1 MKIFFLFF
9 SFLVL
14 NTPLN
19 SQDLLEEKEIELN
32 EKLLQLRSAKTDEE
46 MDRLNLLF
54 KADMAAFLNING
66 GFKYIFKHLKTV
78 AILDSPDESLRIV
91 NWNIEYTDQS
101 YTYCAFV
108 LSWDSKKK
116 VALVTELIDNLDPYS
131 AKPDGIID
139 AKNWYG
145 ALYYKILPFL
155 RNSKTEYL
163 LLGWDGGTTMSNFK
177 LIDVLTFNGGNLKLG
192 SPVFKQKKSVVNRV
206 VFEYSEK
213 AKISLRYEDKYK
225 RIVFD
230 HLSPEAQGLEGVYS
244 FYVPDMSYDCY
255 YYDNEM
261 WILKEDVI
269 AINDEQDKT
278 GQFYIISK
286 DGSLKKTK
294 YKKKWLNPNN
304 NKNTIDIQHVAR
316 TPISEEIQ
324 KKDKKN
330 LTKEKRLKKNN
341 NPNRMLITTGKYKP
355 KKKKKKKK
363 N

>member
-1 MKIFFLFF
+1 MKI
-9 SFLVL
+9 SFLLVIFIIL
-14 NTPLN
+14 NATIN
-19 SQDLLEEKEIELN
+19 SQDLLEQKEIELN

-46 MDRLNLLF
+46 IERLNLLF
-54 KADMAAFLNING
+54 KAEMATFLKLDGI
-66 GFKYIFKHLKTV
+66 FTYPFKHLKTV
-78 AILDSPDESLRIV
+78 AILDSPDESIRII
-91 NWNIEYTDQS
+91 NWNIEYTDFS
-101 YTYCAFV
+101 YSYCAFV

-116 VALVTELIDNLDPYS
+116 VAVVTELIDNLDPYS

-145 ALYYKILPFL
+145 ALYYKILPFI
-155 RNSKTEYL
+155 RNSKIEYL

-177 LIDVLTFNGGNLKLG
+177 LIDVLTFNGSNLKLG

-269 AINDEQDKT
+269 AINDEEQDKT
-278 GQFYIISK
+278 GQIYIIGK
-286 DGSLKKTK
+286 DGNVKKK
-294 YKKKWLNPNN
+294 SFKKKWLSPNDE
-304 NKNTIDIQHVAR
+304 KNSSEMQHIAR
-316 TPISEEIQ
+316 TPESEEILKQDKQDVPKQ
-324 KKDKKN
+324 KRVKKN
-330 LTKEKRLKKNN
+330 KDSDPLS
-341 NPNRMLITTGKYKP
+341 ITTGKSKSR
-355 KKKKKKKK
+355 KKKK
-363 N
+363 NN